1 MALAHGTLIATPQGG
16 VQIERLAKGDVAL
29 FGSAAGSGLPHATW
43 GPRPVEFSAGTP
55 PGSPSQAIYLQF
67 GATQRL
73 ICTFDQVLLQDD
85 GRLSL
90 ASELTPEG
98 GLVDGQGQRVSIQE
112 VSVGLFSGGVHH
124 IASSMKFDP
133 SIDGHLLI
141 AGGIVAGDYTLQLEF
156 SRLDPS
162 KKAARQ
168 APRLSGIAG
177 AVRRLFGRWR
187 SIRADHQA

>member
-1 MALAHGTLIATPQGG
+1 MAFANETLIVTPQGN
-16 VQIERLAKGDVAL
+16 VQIDKLARGDVVL
-29 FGSAAGSGLPHATW
+29 FGSAAGGGLPHTTW
-43 GPRPVEFSAGTP
+43 APRPVEFSEGTP
-55 PGSPSQAIYLQF
+55 PGSAFQGIYLQF

-90 ASELTPEG
+90 ASELTPGG
-98 GLVDGQGQRVSIQE
+98 GLVDGQGQRVSIRE
-112 VSVGLFSGGVHH
+112 VSAGSFSGGVHH

-156 SRLDPS
+156 SRLDP
-162 KKAARQ
+162 
-168 APRLSGIAG
+168 
-177 AVRRLFGRWR
+177 
-187 SIRADHQA
+187 